1 LKPGYP
7 GVQFFDCFENNSKSR
22 MYELMKDASINGM
35 VNRIAKKLNKSIEE
49 LNHDI
54 FLMFNQEE
62 ITLSR
67 VPVNVLN
74 YSVTKSLSDELI
86 EEIHETLKIR
96 MENRLINFEKLVS
109 FISRKED
116 PIKIITKHLGI
127 A

>member
-1 LKPGYP
+1 
-7 GVQFFDCFENNSKSR
+7 

-86 EEIHETLKIR
+86 EEIHENI
-96 MENRLINFEKLVS
+96 ENKDEK
-109 FISRKED
+109 
-116 PIKIITKHLGI
+116 PIDQL
-127 A
+127 